1 MVISMKLSEILK
13 DIDIIENAADLETEI
28 SDICSDSRKTVKGAL
43 FVAVTGFETDGHKYI
58 SSAVSLG
65 ASCVICEHKPEVSV
79 PYVIVRNSRKALAYV
94 SANFYGRPADKMTM
108 IGITGTNGKTT
119 STYLLKTILE
129 SGGAK
134 VGLIGTNQNMIGDRI
149 LDTERTTPE
158 SNELQQL
165 FKQMHDEGCTH
176 VVMEVSSHA
185 LELSRVD
192 GVRFKVGIFTN
203 LTQDHLDFHDTM
215 DKYRMAKAKLFTMC
229 DVGVLNLDDQ
239 AWGKIA
245 ESATCKVFTYSA
257 KSDEADL
264 VAKNIRLKNDSVS
277 FEALLP
283 GHIRRIE
290 LGIPGEF
297 TVYNAL
303 GVIGAALHLGFDLKQ
318 TELALKAASGVKGRV
333 EVVPTGTDY
342 TMIIDYAHT
351 PDALENVLSAVR
363 GFAKGRVVA
372 LFGCGGDRDGK
383 KRPLMGAIAAKMADF
398 VIVTSDNPRTEDP
411 MSIINEILAGMEGT
425 KTPYTV
431 IEDRRKAI
439 RWSMDNAQ
447 PDDIIVLA
455 GKGHETYQII
465 GKNKTHLDEREE
477 IAAHLQEI
485 KG

>member
-1 MVISMKLSEILK
+1 MKLSEILK
-13 DIDIIENAADLETEI
+13 DINVLKLQADPELEI
-28 SDICSDSRKTVKGAL
+28 DNICADSRKAVPGAL
-43 FVAVTGFETDGHKYI
+43 FVAVTGYETDGHRYI
-58 SSAVSLG
+58 PAAVAQG
-65 ASCVICEHKPEVSV
+65 ATCVLCQQEPDEDI
-79 PYVIVRNSRKALAYV
+79 PYVLVENTRKALALA

-119 STYLLKTILE
+119 STYLLKSILE
-129 SGGAK
+129 EGGAK
-134 VGLIGTNQNMIGDRI
+134 VGLIGTNQNMIGQRV

-165 FKQMHDEGCTH
+165 FSQMYDEGCTH

-185 LELSRVD
+185 LELSRVE
-192 GVRFKVGIFTN
+192 GVHFAVGVFTN

-215 DKYRMAKAKLFTMC
+215 DKYMMAKAKLFSMC
-229 DVGVLNLDDQ
+229 DVGVINIDDE
-239 AWGKIA
+239 AGRKIA
-245 ESATCKVFTYSA
+245 QTASCRVFTYSA
-257 KSDEADL
+257 RSDEGDL

-277 FEALLP
+277 FEALMT
-283 GHIRRIE
+283 GQIRRIE

-303 GVIGAALHLGFDLKQ
+303 GVVGAALNLGIDLKQ
-318 TELALKAASGVKGRV
+318 AERALKNASGVKGRV

-363 GFAKGRVVA
+363 GFARGRVVV

-383 KRPLMGAIAAKMADF
+383 KRPIMGAIAAKMADF
-398 VIVTSDNPRTEDP
+398 VIVTSDNPRTEEP
-411 MSIINEILAGMEGT
+411 KAIIDHILEGMKDT
-425 KTPYTV
+425 TTPFTV

-439 RWSMDNAQ
+439 RWAMDNARA
-447 PDDIIVLA
+447 DDIIVLA

-465 GKNKTHLDEREE
+465 GKTKTHLDEREE
-477 IAAHLQEI
+477 IAAHLQEMRKI
-485 KG
+485 